1 MQFFLVAFLAV
12 LSNGVSAA
20 PTHLL
25 LSRAGTCNVN
35 RFTSSTL
42 ACVAALAPS
51 FPTACNPA
59 VAQQG
64 ANTPLNTACL
74 AAAAK
79 GTAPFPTACT
89 PCASQFGVTDPA
101 NKAATTKNSKGTPAA
116 AIPASPKGA
125 TNAAGAAPVGPRAS
139 TCDIQSCVVAL
150 GPSFPACAP
159 AIAQLG
165 ADTTFNAACLA
176 AAAKGTAPFPSPCA
190 GCAAQFGVTDPGS
203 SVKDTS
209 AGSATNDAPR
219 A

>member
-12 LSNGVSAA
+12 LSTSVRAA
-20 PTHLL
+20 PTNLL

-35 RFTSSTL
+35 T
-42 ACVAALAPS
+42 CVAALAPS

-101 NKAATTKNSKGTPAA
+101 NKAAMANNNSNGTPAA
-116 AIPASPKGA
+116 ATPASAKGA
-125 TNAAGAAPVGPRAS
+125 TNAPGAAPVGPRAS
-139 TCDIQSCVVAL
+139 TCDIQTCVVAL
-150 GPSFPACAP
+150 GPTFPACAP
-159 AIAQLG
+159 AVAQLG

-176 AAAKGTAPFPSPCA
+176 AAAKGTAPFPSPCVE
-190 GCAAQFGVTDPGS
+190 CAAPFGVTDPRS
-203 SVKDTS
+203 SAKDTS
-209 AGSATNDAPR
+209 AGAAPNDTPR